1 MIAINRPCIEFKN
14 VFKLPSIR
22 SGGKELLGRTQRIFT
37 HGFKHY
43 GMWHEET
50 TFINQNLFEI
60 LSVFLL
66 L

>member
-43 GMWHEET
+43 GMWCGMKKR
-50 TFINQNLFEI
+50 
-60 LSVFLL
+60 SS
-66 L
+66 